1 MKDTSYDGKLCA
13 LLLLRSWRTII
24 FGTILGALIV
34 GIPYTLSK
42 TVVGN
47 FTYRSDVTL
56 HVEFGEDTAGNAYD
70 YINYYTWG
78 QWIDGDEYNEKLI
91 SEYNLGISPEELK
104 NYLDAE
110 VPADQRVVV
119 FVVATHDKALTDK
132 IATAISDSIVEY
144 VTGIKEVE
152 QAQIISRS
160 PAVKYFVFK
169 NIPQSFV
176 FGAIVGFFVTGL
188 GVWLLILLDDS
199 VYIPE
204 LFERKTGLIVVD
216 KPQGTVVE
224 IAKKIP
230 DMSEATEKITL
241 NIICGAHNG
250 KIVDYVLHECEKKK
264 ITVEGVV
271 LSKKDEKLIKKYYA
285 AGKIPGL
292 FLKEE

>member
-1 MKDTSYDGKLCA
+1 MKDASFDGKLCT
-13 LLLLRSWRTII
+13 LLLLRSWKTILL
-24 FGTILGALIV
+24 GTILGALIV

-42 TVVGN
+42 TVIGN
-47 FTYRSDVTL
+47 FTYRSDVTV

-91 SEYNLGISPEELK
+91 SEYNLGISAEELK
-104 NYLDAE
+104 GYLDAE

-132 IATAISDSIVEY
+132 IAAAISESIIEY
-144 VTGIKEVE
+144 VTAIKEVDK
-152 QAQIISRS
+152 AQVISCS

-176 FGAIVGFFVTGL
+176 FGAIIGFFASGL
-188 GVWLLILLDDS
+188 CTWLLILLDDS

-204 LFERKTGLIVVD
+204 LFERKTGLRIVTES
-216 KPQGTVVE
+216 KGTTLK
-224 IAKKIP
+224 IAGKIP
-230 DMSEATEKITL
+230 DMDSIGESVTL
-241 NIICGAHNG
+241 DILCGGRNG
-250 KIVDYVLHECEKKK
+250 KIIDYVLHELKKK
-264 ITVEGVV
+264 NVTVEGVV
-271 LSKKDEKLIKKYYA
+271 LTGKDEKLIKKYYA
-285 AGKIPGL
+285 AGTFSGI